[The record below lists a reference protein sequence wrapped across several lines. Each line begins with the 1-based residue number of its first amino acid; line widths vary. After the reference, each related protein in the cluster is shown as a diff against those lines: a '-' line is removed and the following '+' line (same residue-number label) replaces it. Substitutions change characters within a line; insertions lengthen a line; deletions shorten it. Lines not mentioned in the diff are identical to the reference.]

1 MNSEMETARAV
12 APEDIRPGEY
22 VTALQ
27 EVCEMPS
34 WLWGSENRDS
44 QLVRFTHLPHGN
56 SEPAHVVEVCLPFV
70 LVKTARG
77 KRRVIDVRKYRLA
90 RVPEAFGRRV
100 FEEIEAQRQAEKEEK
115 DKDEKKES
123 EQTPA

>member
-1 MNSEMETARAV
+1 MDTEIEIARAV

-22 VTALQ
+22 VIALQ
-27 EVCEMPS
+27 EVCETPS
-34 WLWGSENRDS
+34 WFWGKENHDNP
-44 QLVRFTHLPHGN
+44 LVRFTHLPHGN

-77 KRRVIDVRKYRLA
+77 KRRVIDVRKYCLA
-90 RVPEAFGRRV
+90 RIPEAFGRRV

-115 DKDEKKES
+115 DKKEKDEREEK
-123 EQTPA
+123 PA